1 MKPVSDESKI
11 NFQQKG
17 LVKGGRLLGP
27 EHGCTQGF
35 FMGIT
40 YYDTI
45 EFPEPGVHEDQ
56 ESFYVLEGKGF
67 VKLKEDIYP
76 IETGTAFIALPGVA
90 HSIKRA
96 PDSPAVKVLW
106 CHGAP

>member
-1 MKPVSDESKI
+1 MFPISDETKI
-11 NFQQKG
+11 EFHQTGN
-17 LVKGGRLLGP
+17 VKGGRLLGP
-27 EHGCTQGF
+27 KNGCTNGF

-56 ESFYVLEGKGF
+56 ESFYVLAGRGF
-67 VKLKEDIYP
+67 VKLEADIYP
-76 IETGTAFIALPGVA
+76 IETGSAFIAQPGVA

-96 PDSPAVKVLW
+96 PDSSPVKVLW
-106 CHGAP
+106 CHGAS